1 VIDYVYKAQDQTTG
15 EIIHAEVQA
24 DSPESAA
31 KVLAQQKLFP
41 LEITEKDSSNLFGRL
56 GIKRRIGFKDR
67 VLFTRQLATLLSA
80 GLPIARA
87 LRTAHDQV
95 NNPELKSIV
104 NSVVV
109 SVEGGSSLAEAFA
122 QYPKQFNE
130 IYVALVAAGEA
141 SGKLEET
148 LQRLATQQEKE
159 AAIISKIR
167 GALIY
172 PAIVFL
178 LISAVLIFM
187 LVTIV
192 PEVSKLYV
200 SLKIDLPILTQ
211 ILLLAANFIKGFW
224 YLVIVVG
231 IGLFIGGRRLLATDE
246 VQMYRDKLVIKLPL
260 FGVLFEKLY
269 MARFARTMGT
279 LLASG
284 VPMLQA
290 MSTTQHAVSNRLVEE
305 GIEKATDQVKG
316 GKALSES
323 LEDKPGV
330 LALVPQMIKIGEESG
345 AIDDMLMKIAT
356 YYEDEVDE
364 AIKNL
369 TTTLEPIIMIVLGGM
384 VMFILGAV
392 LFPIYSLVGSGALNN
407 LK

>member
-1 VIDYVYKAQDQTTG
+1 MIDYSYKAQDLVTG
-15 EIIHAEVQA
+15 EIIKAEVQA

-31 KVLAQQKLFP
+31 KVLAQQKLFA
-41 LEITEKDSSNLFGRL
+41 LEIVPKDQNNLFARF
-56 GIKRRIGFKDR
+56 GIKRRVGFKDR

-87 LRTAHDQV
+87 LRTANDQV
-95 NNPELKSIV
+95 GNPELQRIIG
-104 NSVVV
+104 SVVA

-122 QYPKQFNE
+122 QHPKQFNE
-130 IYVALVAAGEA
+130 IYVALVAAGET

-178 LISAVLIFM
+178 LISAVLVFM

-192 PEVSKLYV
+192 PEMAKLYV
-200 SLKIDLPILTQ
+200 SLKISLPILTQ
-211 ILLLAANFIKGFW
+211 ILLFVANFIKNFW
-224 YLVIVVG
+224 YLTIVILVG
-231 IGLFIGGRRLLATDE
+231 LYFGSKHLLATE
-246 VQMYRDKLVIKLPL
+246 KAQEEKDKLALKMPIFGKLL
-260 FGVLFEKLY
+260 EKLY
-269 MARFARTMGT
+269 MARLARTMGT
-279 LLASG
+279 LLGSG

-290 MSTTQHAVSNRLVEE
+290 MATTQHAIHNRVIEA
-305 GIEKATDQVKG
+305 GVEKATDQVKG

-323 LEDKPGV
+323 LADKTGV
-330 LALVPQMIKIGEESG
+330 LPLVPQMIKIGEESG
-345 AIDDMLMKIAT
+345 AIDDMLLKIAT

-364 AIKNL
+364 AVKNL
-369 TTTLEPIIMIVLGGM
+369 TTTLEPIILIVLGGM

-392 LFPIYSLVGSGALNN
+392 LFPIYSLVGSGSLDN